1 MSPSDSAYIYG
12 PVPSRRLGC
21 SLGIDLVPFKT
32 CSYDCIY
39 CQLGRTTHKTLER
52 RPYAPAAAIVEE
64 LKQVLAAGEQPDYI
78 SLAGSGEP
86 TLNTDIGE
94 LIGRI
99 KRLTSIPVA
108 VLTNGS
114 LLWVESVREQLMA
127 ADLVL
132 PSLDAGDPALFQRI
146 NRPHVGIGFERM
158 VEGLV
163 EFTRCFPGKVWLEV
177 LLLGGLTGK
186 LPAARRIA
194 TLAQRIAPD
203 RVQLNTVCRP
213 PAERFAQSLSAE
225 QMAEMQP
232 IFPAP
237 VDIIGEGTFGEKRDM
252 LLPEVSEAEILA
264 LLHRRPCTVQDVAVG
279 LGLHANDVLKHLER
293 LTARGAL
300 RTVYT
305 GSRLFYAVS
314 EEEKES
320 EKRKNE
326 SEGLLPDR

>member
-1 MSPSDSAYIYG
+1 MSSGESTYIYG
-12 PVPSRRLGC
+12 PVPSRRLGR

-64 LKQVLAAGEQPDYI
+64 LKQVLAVGEQPDYI

-86 TLNTDIGE
+86 TLNVEIGE
-94 LIGRI
+94 LIVQI

-114 LLWVESVREQLMA
+114 LLWVEAVREQLMA

-146 NRPHVGIGFERM
+146 NRPHAGIGFERM
-158 VEGLV
+158 VAGLV
-163 EFTRCFPGKVWLEV
+163 EFTRRFGGKVWLEV

-186 LPAARRIA
+186 LPAAQRIAALARRIA
-194 TLAQRIAPD
+194 PA

-213 PAERFAQSLSAE
+213 PAERSARSLSAE

-232 IFPAP
+232 LFPGP
-237 VDIIGEGTFGEKRDM
+237 VDIVGEGAFGEIRDM
-252 LLPEVSEAEILA
+252 PLPEGSEVEILA

-279 LGLHANDVLKHLER
+279 LGLHANDVLKHLQR
-293 LTARGAL
+293 LADRGAL
-300 RTVYT
+300 RTVCAGT
-305 GSRLFYAVS
+305 RLFYAVT
-314 EEEKES
+314 EEEKDS
-320 EKRKNE
+320 GKWKDK
-326 SEGLLPDR
+326 SEGLLPEG